1 MNTTFISSRWKG
13 QDQTNNEGVNG
24 LSLDKMLATYEF
36 EQWLYR
42 EAKLL
47 DDINFDGWFSLMHSS
62 LQYQMPVRVN
72 KEGIERPDYSMDMF
86 AFDDDYELLKIRV
99 DRLKT
104 DYAWAEL
111 PPSRTRRLVNN
122 VQLIDYVPNQK
133 AKVNSYLMLYRSRST
148 DIHHDLISGERQD
161 EFIYENGEWK
171 LAKRFF
177 IIDQTTINTRNLAIF
192 V

>member
-1 MNTTFISSRWKG
+1 M
-13 QDQTNNEGVNG
+13 
-24 LSLDKMLATYEF
+24 DKMLATYEF

-47 DDINFDGWFSLMHSS
+47 DDIDFDGWFSLLHKS

-72 KEGIERPDYSMDMF
+72 KEGVERPDYSTDMF
-86 AFDDDYELLKIRV
+86 AFYDDYELLKMRV

-104 DYAWAEL
+104 DYAWAEI

-122 VQLIDYVPNQK
+122 VQLIEYVPNEK
-133 AKVNSYLMLYRSRST
+133 ASVNSYLMLYRSRST

-161 EFIYENGEWK
+161 KFIFDKGEWK

-177 IIDQTTINTRNLAIF
+177 LIDQTTINTRNLAIF

>member
-1 MNTTFISSRWKG
+1 MIKG
-13 QDQTNNEGVNG
+13 DFFMSME
-24 LSLDKMLATYEF
+24 KMLATFEF

-47 DDINFDGWFSLMHSS
+47 DDIDFDGWFNLMHPSI
-62 LQYQMPVRVN
+62 QYQMPVRVN
-72 KEGIERPDYSMDMF
+72 KEGVERPDYSVDMF
-86 AFDDDYELLKIRV
+86 AFDDDYELLQMRV

-111 PPSRTRRLVNN
+111 PPSRTRRSVNN
-122 VQLIDYVPNQK
+122 VVVEEYVPNEK
-133 AKVNSYLMLYRSRST
+133 ATVRSYLLLYRSRST
-148 DIHHDLISGERQD
+148 DIHHDLISGERHD
-161 EFIYENGEWK
+161 EFIFEDGQWK